1 MINSLSILMLM
12 LAYHFVLHTVVACV
26 SSVRAT
32 VLTNVASASISDV
45 NQAALGVEVQTV
57 LNDPRHADGWCVGVV
72 VEALD
77 RTGFV
82 AANHQREGSQRDR
95 HGDQR
100 RRHCGTGRLI
110 RRGDRRGD
118 QHREDQQEG
127 AQQRERD
134 DHEPL
139 GGLHRHLSHGCNV
152 LRRYQIRSK
161 VWPEYFSAIW
171 A

>member
-82 AANHQREGSQRDR
+82 AANHQREGSLRDR

-134 DHEPL
+134 DQELL

-152 LRRYQIRSK
+152 LRRYQIRSN